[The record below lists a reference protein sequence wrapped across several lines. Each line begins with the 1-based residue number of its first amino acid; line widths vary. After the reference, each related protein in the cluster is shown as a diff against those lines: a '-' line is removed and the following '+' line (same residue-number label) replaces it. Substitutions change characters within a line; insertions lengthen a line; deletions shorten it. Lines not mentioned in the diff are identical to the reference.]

1 MNGAQNGEIW
11 SRARIESERR
21 AKLARIVLKR
31 RAKIGQNSFDKGRA
45 INIGGAWTQH
55 RRHKIVQA

>member
-1 MNGAQNGEIW
+1 
-11 SRARIESERR
+11 
-21 AKLARIVLKR
+21 LKR